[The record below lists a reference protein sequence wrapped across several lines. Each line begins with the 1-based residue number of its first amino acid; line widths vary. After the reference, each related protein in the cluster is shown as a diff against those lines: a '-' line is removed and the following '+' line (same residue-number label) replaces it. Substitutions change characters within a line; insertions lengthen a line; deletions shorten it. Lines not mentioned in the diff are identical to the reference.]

1 MKIIER
7 PFPRFDSPQYLFEA
21 DKTKLKFT
29 KKPKLPL
36 R

>member
-7 PFPRFDSPQYLFEA
+7 PFPRFDSPQYLSEA

-29 KKPKLPL
+29 KMPKLPL
-36 R
+36 